1 MDTPSDYDDRRVIRI
16 PSHSFGEE
24 RAKMTPDE
32 LANYEAMLRA
42 DHAGHE
48 EEAERLFQEGERM
61 RKAREAASKR
71 SA

>member
-1 MDTPSDYDDRRVIRI
+1 
-16 PSHSFGEE
+16 
-24 RAKMTPDE
+24 MTPDE